1 MQRTR
6 LNTLIS
12 RASTLFT
19 RWIFNPWRRLSLVV
33 ISLLF
38 GYFFAIVM
46 SSVTGQT
53 ADLDVVL
60 SAMVLLF
67 VELTSWLVYGRQ
79 RQPRASAAA
88 PNAQRP
94 LLRRRNDDQALDV
107 SRFAAVFELCH
118 LGGRQS
124 ERGHPQRRR

>member
-6 LNTLIS
+6 LNTLLS

-79 RQPRASAAA
+79 RQPRAAAA
-88 PNAQRP
+88 DPTAQRP
-94 LLRRRNDDQALDV
+94 LLLETLNAFKIGLTYSLFV
-107 SRFAAVFELCH
+107 EAFKLAS
-118 LGGRQS
+118 
-124 ERGHPQRRR
+124 

>member
-12 RASTLFT
+12 STTKRFT
-19 RWIFNPWRRLSLVV
+19 RWVFNPWRRLSLVI

-38 GYFFAIVM
+38 GYFFAIVI

-60 SAMVLLF
+60 SAIVLLF
-67 VELTSWLVYGRQ
+67 VELASWLVYGGQRQ
-79 RQPRASAAA
+79 RPDLSAAE
-88 PNAQRP
+88 PNSQRP
-94 LLRRRNDDQALDV
+94 LLLETLNAFKIGLTYSLFV
-107 SRFAAVFELCH
+107 EAFKLAS
-118 LGGRQS
+118 
-124 ERGHPQRRR
+124 